1 MDYFGQVNAAGE
13 PHGIGRMCLHKK
25 GIIEGQWVNAEASG
39 FGRKINKEGDD
50 YQGKFVDGK
59 PNG

>member
-25 GIIEGQWVNAEASG
+25 GIIEGQWVNADAQG
-39 FGRKINKEGDD
+39 YGRRINKDGDD
-50 YQGKFVDGK
+50 YHGRF
-59 PNG
+59 